1 MIDTTPKIYLD
12 VCCLNRPFDDWT
24 QPRIRLEAEAILE
37 IMANCQTGKFHLLS
51 STALEAEINR
61 TPDPLRQQRVRA
73 SLEIAYDKI
82 VVNLTILDR
91 AKEIVTLGC
100 KPFDSL
106 HIACAETARA
116 NVFLTTDDRL
126 LRKAQANSSFLQIP
140 VENPLQWLI
149 QITNPL
155 GE

>member
-1 MIDTTPKIYLD
+1 MDTKPKIYLD
-12 VCCLNRPFDDWT
+12 VCCLNRPFDDWA

-37 IMANCQTGKFHLLS
+37 ILARCQAGQYHLLS

-61 TPDPLRQQRVRA
+61 TPDPLRQQRVRG
-73 SLEIAYDKI
+73 SLNLAHTKI
-82 VVNLTILDR
+82 IVTQPILNR
-91 AKEIVTLGC
+91 AKEIATLGC

-106 HIACAETARA
+106 HIACAETAPA
-116 NVFLTTDDRL
+116 DVFLTTDDRL
-126 LRKAQANSSFLQIP
+126 LRKAQANAARLQIP

-149 QITNPL
+149 QTTNPQ